1 MTEPERDPDIDLSVE
16 AKRARDLLHR
26 LEAPRPD
33 GGFRTRLKETFV
45 AGSFTEERGAPSE
58 AEPAEAE
65 PADAPRRGG
74 IGPIE
79 DDAPRQG
86 GIGPIADDE
95 LDYAPHRPRT
105 PRPAPRGPRTAP
117 PPRPATPPRPI
128 FRFPKPTRPRFT
140 AVLAAAAAI
149 AVAVGIVGNR
159 GAQWRVVQV
168 VGTGLVQADGEP
180 IPVERAEL
188 LAQRIHPG
196 VELLLPETAS
206 LQIAAGSDLAMEI
219 LPGTRLTIPP
229 APPRWFFR
237 KSEFFAR
244 GGELRLTTGPTF
256 QGAKLDV
263 HTADAMIQVKGTTLA
278 VIMEPMGTCVCVLE
292 GEVMVGARGVS
303 AGPEGSGGDAMMP
316 VTSGQR
322 GYVFR
327 DGRTPER
334 AEIRPTELVA
344 LTKFRALQYDLLE
357 QLTH

>member
-1 MTEPERDPDIDLSVE
+1 MTEPERDIDLSVE
-16 AKRARDLLHR
+16 AKRARDLLQR

-33 GGFRTRLKETFV
+33 GGFRARLKETFV
-45 AGSFTEERGAPSE
+45 AGSFNEQREAPAPSRP
-58 AEPAEAE
+58 EPAEG
-65 PADAPRRGG
+65 PRRGG
-74 IGPIE
+74 IGPMA
-79 DDAPRQG
+79 DDAPRRG

-95 LDYAPHRPRT
+95 LDRTPRRPRT
-105 PRPAPRGPRTAP
+105 PQPEPRAPRNAP
-117 PPRPATPPRPI
+117 PPRPAPPPRAPI
-128 FRFPKPTRPRFT
+128 FRFPKPTRPRFG

-159 GAQWRVVQV
+159 GAEWRVHQV
-168 VGTGLVQADGEP
+168 VGTGYVQADGEP
-180 IPVERAEL
+180 IPVERGEL

-196 VELLLPETAS
+196 VELIVPETAS
-206 LQIAAGSDLAMEI
+206 LTIAAGSDLAMEI

-229 APPRWFFR
+229 APPRWFLR
-237 KSEFFAR
+237 KSELYAR

-256 QGAKLDV
+256 QGAKLEV
-263 HTADAMIQVKGTTLA
+263 HTADAMIQVHGTTLA

-322 GYVFR
+322 GYMFR

-334 AEIRPTELVA
+334 AQIRPTELIA
-344 LTKFRALQYDLLE
+344 LAKFRATQYELMEHLA
-357 QLTH
+357 H

>member
-1 MTEPERDPDIDLSVE
+1 MTEPEREPDIDLSVE
-16 AKRARDLLHR
+16 AKRARDLLQR

-33 GGFRTRLKETFV
+33 GGFRARLKETFV
-45 AGSFTEERGAPSE
+45 AGSFTEERGAPAPSE
-58 AEPAEAE
+58 AEPK
-65 PADAPRRGG
+65 G
-74 IGPIE
+74 
-79 DDAPRQG
+79 APRQG
-86 GIGPIADDE
+86 GIGPIADDAPRRGGIGPIADDE
-95 LDYAPHRPRT
+95 PDRTPHRSR
-105 PRPAPRGPRTAP
+105 APRLAP
-117 PPRPATPPRPI
+117 PPRPATPPRRT

-159 GAQWRVVQV
+159 GPQWRVLQV
-168 VGTGLVQADGEP
+168 VGTGFVQADGEP

-196 VELLLPETAS
+196 VELVLPETAS
-206 LQIAAGSDLAMEI
+206 LAIAAGSDLAMEI

-256 QGAKLDV
+256 QGAKLEV

-278 VIMEPMGTCVCVLE
+278 VIMEPTGTCVCVLE

-344 LTKFRALQYDLLE
+344 LAKFRALQYELLE

>member
-1 MTEPERDPDIDLSVE
+1 MSEPERSPDIDLSVE
-16 AKRARDLLHR
+16 AKRARELLHR

-33 GGFRTRLKETFV
+33 SGFRARLKETFV
-45 AGSFTEERGAPSE
+45 GGGFVEEREEPAASPT
-58 AEPAEAE
+58 AEPE
-65 PADAPRRGG
+65 DAPRR
-74 IGPIE
+74 
-79 DDAPRQG
+79 G

-95 LDYAPHRPRT
+95 LDRTPHRPRHPE
-105 PRPAPRGPRTAP
+105 PRAPRTTP
-117 PPRPATPPRPI
+117 PPRPAARPRAPI
-128 FRFPKPTRPRFT
+128 FRFPRPTRPRFA

-149 AVAVGIVGNR
+149 AVAVGIIGNR

-168 VGTGLVQADGEP
+168 VGTGFVQADGEP
-180 IPVERAEL
+180 IPVERSEL

-196 VELLLPETAS
+196 VELVVPETAS
-206 LQIAAGSDLAMEI
+206 LQISAGSDLAMEI

-229 APPRWFFR
+229 PPPHWFFR
-237 KSEFFAR
+237 QSEFWAR

-256 QGAKLDV
+256 QGAKLAV
-263 HTADAMIQVKGTTLA
+263 HTADAMILVKGTTLA
-278 VIMEPMGTCVCVLE
+278 VIMEPTGTCVCVLE
-292 GEVMVGARGVS
+292 GEVMVGARGES

-344 LTKFRALQYDLLE
+344 LAKFRALQYDLLE